1 VLDPARQI
9 EARMVGNQ
17 HDAATARTFGPLRT
31 QTWSG
36 LGSGTQLCQQRLVCP
51 FGRHRRCLL
60 STHARIRPLVTDA
73 RMFEWHDRDDCM
85 KLLWRDGSL
94 VCRTSATNAA
104 APELRGV
111 Q

>member
-1 VLDPARQI
+1 
-9 EARMVGNQ
+9 
-17 HDAATARTFGPLRT
+17 
-31 QTWSG
+31 
-36 LGSGTQLCQQRLVCP
+36 
-51 FGRHRRCLL
+51 
-60 STHARIRPLVTDA
+60 
-73 RMFEWHDRDDCM
+73 MFEWHDRDDCM